1 MCEFDKLDKTFASDL
16 YLIYKRSPSARVCI
30 SDTNR
35 NIKSWCSG
43 TADIQC
49 ESLTFRAYR
58 RFCIN
63 APCHDNYLA
72 VNFFSSRE
80 VNDWAWKTFNVS
92 SEFGETIFFI
102 HFTFLTDAFA
112 RNVKPRIRIP
122 AVHLQSFHI
131 LIYISTLPKQNNE
144 TFIVNYLVWKLLLN
158 IRWKYYHD
166 ACTVHFLWFLEYPN
180 DTAEKI
186 FYPVWVCMRHASYE
200 IRTTKYKMP
209 FHVKCE
215 WNSISLFFPME
226 GTMSSVISVRR

>member
-58 RFCIN
+58 RYCIN
-63 APCHDNYLA
+63 ATCRDNYLA

-92 SEFGETIFFI
+92 SEFGKTIFFI

-131 LIYISTLPKQNNE
+131 LIYISTLPKQHNE
-144 TFIVNYLVWKLLLN
+144 TFIVNYLVWKLLRN
-158 IRWKYYHD
+158 IVEILPR
-166 ACTVHFLWFLEYPN
+166 
-180 DTAEKI
+180 
-186 FYPVWVCMRHASYE
+186 CMHS
-200 IRTTKYKMP
+200 
-209 FHVKCE
+209 
-215 WNSISLFFPME
+215 SLFVV
-226 GTMSSVISVRR
+226 SWISKWHCRKNFLSGLSLHAACLLRN